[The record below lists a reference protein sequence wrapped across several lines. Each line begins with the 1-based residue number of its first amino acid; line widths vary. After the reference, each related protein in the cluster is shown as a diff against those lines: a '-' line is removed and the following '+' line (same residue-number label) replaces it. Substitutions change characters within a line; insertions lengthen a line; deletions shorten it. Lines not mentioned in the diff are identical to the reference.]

1 MLYPVMLALLR
12 LHRMKYS
19 VQDSGRMEHLS
30 MQVGQILELASGTNL
45 GTHQVCGVCVFI
57 DNESILSMFNL

>member
-45 GTHQVCGVCVFI
+45 GTHQVCVVCVC
-57 DNESILSMFNL
+57 S